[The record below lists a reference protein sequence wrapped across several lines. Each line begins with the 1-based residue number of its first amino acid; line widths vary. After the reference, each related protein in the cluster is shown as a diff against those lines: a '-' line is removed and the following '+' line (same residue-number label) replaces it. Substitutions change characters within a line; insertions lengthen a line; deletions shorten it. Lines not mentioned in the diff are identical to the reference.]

1 MQLHNATLG
10 NLPLKHITLP
20 SSHDAGASY
29 VHNNLRTELGL
40 DDMVLTQT
48 RSILDQ
54 LNLGVRYLDI
64 RPVLTSKSGAQD
76 APSWHCGHYTNVGDA
91 VGVQGAS
98 CVPIQKVVDDI
109 NMFTRK
115 NPELVVIHIKRTQRI
130 HISPVTPSDP
140 LGGKSTE
147 REPTQRE
154 WEDFFGLLNRL
165 ENLYTVESRGAS
177 KHNYLHDLPLKH
189 FIGNGKPAVI
199 GLIEGYKN
207 SPHIYKRGFWP
218 HERLVTKDPDPFT
231 RLTRGPEE
239 DDLASSLSL
248 KLLSSS
254 YLSGSSE
261 LEKAEQTQKK
271 RFPWVLQRIER
282 SVNRIDMDKIET
294 TDLLTV
300 SLANS
305 LQSYDD
311 VKGINNT
318 IVVYGGKR
326 ITNQTVLDAVQ
337 KAIEHGKPFHVS
349 DKSLGGVVDNRKGK
363 SAAILY
369 RHKGLLKARWA
380 PESQALRFDTDITG
394 AYCKNHDVMSQSLY
408 NALLPKIFS
417 GRKWKFSKDFLGP
430 NEKAFGLCKSIHIRL
445 RVADGKLEGVQ
456 AKKGEIVDFAKFG
469 PNHV

>member
-1 MQLHNATLG
+1 MAEYSQQWMQLHNATLG

-20 SSHDAGASY
+20 SSHDAGTSY

-64 RPVLTSKSGAQD
+64 RPVLTSKSSTQD

-109 NMFTRK
+109 NTFTRK

-130 HISPVTPSDP
+130 HISPATSSDP

-154 WEDFFGLLNRL
+154 WEDFFGLLKRL
-165 ENLYTVESRGAS
+165 ENLHTVESPGAS
-177 KHNYLHDLPLKH
+177 KHTYLHDLPLKY
-189 FIGNGKPAVI
+189 FIGNGKPA
-199 GLIEGYKN
+199 
-207 SPHIYKRGFWP
+207 
-218 HERLVTKDPDPFT
+218 
-231 RLTRGPEE
+231 
-239 DDLASSLSL
+239 
-248 KLLSSS
+248 
-254 YLSGSSE
+254 
-261 LEKAEQTQKK
+261 
-271 RFPWVLQRIER
+271 
-282 SVNRIDMDKIET
+282 
-294 TDLLTV
+294 
-300 SLANS
+300 
-305 LQSYDD
+305 
-311 VKGINNT
+311 GINNT
-318 IVVYGGKR
+318 VVVYGGKR

-349 DKSLGGVVDNRKGK
+349 DESLGGVKDNRKGK
-363 SAAILY
+363 SAAVLY
-369 RHKGLLKARWA
+369 HHQGLLKARWA

-394 AYCKNHDVMSQSLY
+394 AYCENHDVMSQPLY
-408 NALLPKIFS
+408 NDLLPKIFS
-417 GRKWKFSKDFLGP
+417 GRKWKLSKDFLSPKG
-430 NEKAFGLCKSIHIRL
+430 KALGLCKSIHIRL
-445 RVADGKLEGVQ
+445 RVADGKLEEVK

-469 PNHV
+469 PSNI